1 MNIKTEPVH
10 PAEFIISES
19 PGRLSREAIT
29 LTAGDPLPAGQLLI
43 LDDATSTY
51 RVYTPESPANR
62 GTRVKPSSREAEAE
76 PSTPEPP
83 PTLALLVNPV
93 PADTLPRNGVAC
105 VRLAEV
111 SRALLT
117 GLDEVARHSLA
128 ARFLIV
134 R

>member
-62 GTRVKPSSREAEAE
+62 STRVKPSSREAEAE
-76 PSTPEPP
+76 PSTPEP
-83 PTLALLVNPV
+83 TLAVLVNPV